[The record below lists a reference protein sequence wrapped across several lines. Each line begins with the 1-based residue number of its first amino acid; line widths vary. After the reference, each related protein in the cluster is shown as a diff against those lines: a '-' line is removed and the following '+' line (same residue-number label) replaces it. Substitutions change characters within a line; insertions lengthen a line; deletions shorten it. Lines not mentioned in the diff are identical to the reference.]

1 MGAYKEQEEDEVITG
16 RQAGSKLDGGR
27 GGKVGIYA
35 KGAEESVE
43 GEVSARED
51 LPETEEAPSFHF
63 LVVAGSCLLCLKA
76 YRINLL
82 PSSPSA
88 LPQPPL
94 GPPILHTD

>member
-1 MGAYKEQEEDEVITG
+1 MKSLQADRQRVSWTG
-16 RQAGSKLDGGR
+16 VGVGGVGK
-27 GGKVGIYA
+27 GGIQA

-51 LPETEEAPSFHF
+51 LPETEEAPSSLHF
-63 LVVAGSCLLCLKA
+63 LGVAGSCLLCLKA

-94 GPPILHTD
+94 GPPILRTD